1 MQNTESSALEP
12 RPARII
18 KKFRWKPQKTEE
30 NLLTTTITGDI
41 LVQQNVQKN
50 VHYSVN
56 KMLEAI
62 SITEAREKF
71 FPLLS
76 KIETEL
82 YRFMVTKHGKPVAV
96 VMEYA
101 EYSRMVETLK
111 LLEDRQWSQRLD
123 QGLNQAR
130 DGVMLEVNAARHTHV

>member
-1 MQNTESSALEP
+1 M
-12 RPARII
+12 
-18 KKFRWKPQKTEE
+18 
-30 NLLTTTITGDI
+30 TTTITGDI